1 MLTADHLVD
10 DLNAKLAAGR
20 RVLFGGQPV
29 VRARCEAGEASLVLA
44 DGTVRSVWLDTLY
57 QMLSMM
63 ARMPA
68 GRVDLTGR
76 EAVLLRVITRRVS
89 ELKGLGFRLIPDRYF
104 DFVRRLAAGESYHN
118 VRSSYVQLIRESN
131 PLRTH
136 EQHQ

>member
-1 MLTADHLVD
+1 MLTADHLVN

-29 VRARCEAGEASLVLA
+29 IRARCEAGEASLVLA
-44 DGTVRSVWLDTLY
+44 DGTVRSVWLNTMY
-57 QMLSMM
+57 QLLSQ
-63 ARMPA
+63 AFRTG

-76 EAVLLRVITRRVS
+76 EAALLRVITRRVV

-118 VRSSYVQLIRESN
+118 VRSSYVELIRESN
-131 PLRTH
+131 PLRNH
-136 EQHQ
+136 ERKQ

>member
-1 MLTADHLVD
+1 MLTAKHLVN

-20 RVLFGGQPV
+20 SVLFAGQPV
-29 VRARCEAGEASLVLA
+29 IRALSDGGEASVMLA
-44 DGTVRSVWLDTLY
+44 DGTVRSIWLNTMY
-57 QMLSMM
+57 QLLSQ
-63 ARMPA
+63 ASRTG

-76 EAVLLRVITRRVS
+76 EAVLLRVITRRVG

-131 PLRTH
+131 PLRNH
-136 EQHQ
+136 EQQQ

>member
-1 MLTADHLVD
+1 MLTADHLVN

-29 VRARCEAGEASLVLA
+29 IRARCKAGETSLVLA
-44 DGTVRSVWLDTLY
+44 DGTVRSIWLNTMY
-57 QMLSMM
+57 QLLSQ
-63 ARMPA
+63 ASRTG

-76 EAVLLRVITRRVS
+76 EAALLRVITRRVV

-118 VRSSYVQLIRESN
+118 VRSSYVELIRESN
-131 PLRTH
+131 PLRNH
-136 EQHQ
+136 ERKQ